1 MRFVGKTFNL
11 NAMILENQSA
21 GFYQFIS
28 MIFCFIYIQAAIL
41 MILSESEIKIPSVR
55 QLIAYS
61 VCIVID
67 NDTVVNHA
75 WAPTDWRTQ
84 LRQTVASEV
93 AEIGVPDW
101 HPRIKWSAFT
111 TLNSQHLSVSPT
123 EGHIWKLGE
132 ADFKTTVPFHFI
144 RGFKVIK
151 PLYYG
156 IYLVHNTHFYIFYFN
171 INNNVLIGGVLHIHT
186 NLKPRIFFCIKFHR
200 HTMCKISGC
209 VSGFCCFIN
218 GEQKNFCITQSITR
232 PYFDWISDCADFLLR
247 IYKFLLTSC
256 GNNNSQC
263 IAVLFRIRQE
273 ADRNAHANNDCN
285 NNNPERRLLIIH
297 HRLHAL
303 LYTYLAKGKRTSG
316 DHAAVY
322 TTGNKCLHIIGSLLI
337 AKFLDD
343 FFIAGK
349 LNVTTQQN
357 ISQPHERIEPMDCQ

>member
-1 MRFVGKTFNL
+1 M
-11 NAMILENQSA
+11 
-21 GFYQFIS
+21 
-28 MIFCFIYIQAAIL
+28 
-41 MILSESEIKIPSVR
+41 
-55 QLIAYS
+55 
-61 VCIVID
+61 
-67 NDTVVNHA
+67 
-75 WAPTDWRTQ
+75 
-84 LRQTVASEV
+84 
-93 AEIGVPDW
+93 
-101 HPRIKWSAFT
+101 
-111 TLNSQHLSVSPT
+111 
-123 EGHIWKLGE
+123 
-132 ADFKTTVPFHFI
+132 
-144 RGFKVIK
+144 
-151 PLYYG
+151 
-156 IYLVHNTHFYIFYFN
+156 
-171 INNNVLIGGVLHIHT
+171 
-186 NLKPRIFFCIKFHR
+186 
-200 HTMCKISGC
+200 
-209 VSGFCCFIN
+209 
-218 GEQKNFCITQSITR
+218 
-232 PYFDWISDCADFLLR
+232 
-247 IYKFLLTSC
+247 TSC